1 MSVIATPFDEMY
13 AGNGSVRPHYR
24 LYRDWLAQRPPEEM
38 AQKRQEADLLFRR
51 VGITFAVYGDEAG
64 AERLIPFDT
73 IPRMIPA
80 SEWSVLERGLR
91 QRALALNLFLHD
103 IYHERNILKAGVI
116 PADII
121 LKNADYQQAMIDV
134 TLPNQVYAHIAGID
148 LVRGDDGTY
157 Y

>member
-1 MSVIATPFDEMY
+1 MSLIATPYDEMY
-13 AGNGSVRPHYR
+13 AGTNLVRPHYAH
-24 LYRDWLAQRPPEEM
+24 YRDWLSQRPDGEM

-80 SEWSVLERGLR
+80 AEWAGLERGLR
-91 QRALALNLFLHD
+91 QRATALNLFLHD
-103 IYHERNILKAGVI
+103 VYHEQRILKAGVI
-116 PADII
+116 PADVI
-121 LKNADYQQAMIDV
+121 LGNADYQMAMAGVD
-134 TLPNQVYAHIAGID
+134 LPNQGYAHIAGID

-157 Y
+157 